1 MTPGPFFRRYLEL
14 RRRGEF
20 AAFNALVPYA
30 AVVGF
35 ELEETAHGPVTLLP
49 PKASNIGNTQFPA
62 VHGGVVGAL
71 LEHAGF
77 MQVLWECEIERFPKI
92 INISLDYLRPCLATC
107 ETRARAVLVKQ
118 GRSVTNVRMEAWQQ
132 DPAKPVAAAH
142 AHFLMSG
149 A

>member
-1 MTPGPFFRRYLEL
+1 MNPSPFFRRYREL
-14 RRRGEF
+14 RQRGEL

-35 ELEETAHGPVTLLP
+35 EVEETVHGPVTLLP
-49 PKASNIGNTQFPA
+49 PKDSNIGNPMIPA

-71 LEHAGF
+71 LEHAGIL
-77 MQVLWECEIERFPKI
+77 QILWECEIDRFPKI
-92 INISLDYLRPCLATC
+92 VNISLAYLRPCIGTL

-132 DPAKPVAAAH
+132 DPANPVAAAH
-142 AHFLMSG
+142 AHFLMG
-149 A
+149 